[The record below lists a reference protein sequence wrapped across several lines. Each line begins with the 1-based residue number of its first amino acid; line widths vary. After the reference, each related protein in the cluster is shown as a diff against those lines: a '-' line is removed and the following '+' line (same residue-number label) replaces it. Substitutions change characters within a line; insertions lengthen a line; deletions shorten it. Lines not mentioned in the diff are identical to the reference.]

1 LKKRYFWSDKILD
14 TKLDTIPEGER
25 SVHIRIALREYF
37 KLTDLKNG
45 QVGYTEDDLKIFDR
59 KDEEDG
65 SEKC

>member
-1 LKKRYFWSDKILD
+1 MKKEYFWSDEVLEK
-14 TKLDTIPEGER
+14 KLRTIPERER

-65 SEKC
+65 SC